1 VWARDASKQAIG
13 ALVAHGWNLLFALFL
28 QTNEDENPCVFYF
41 INFMIDAL
49 LGCILNFLFLY
60 ALEKIATRWK
70 MESMRSGDY
79 GYPPKFSYWLIQTSA
94 WIIAITVVKFVLLFC
109 VIVPFKDP
117 LYAVGAWLMSGFEPY
132 PKLELIIV
140 MIIIPLVMNI
150 IVFWIQDNFLMD
162 HHQIAHYRR
171 STQYNKGD
179 GKTNQDTKRKAN
191 ERDQDDGGNRKN
203 QGENDDHNV
212 EDNDHNDEDNDHNN
226 EDNDPEIGD
235 SNADDDN
242 NIDDRTQL

>member
-1 VWARDASKQAIG
+1 
-13 ALVAHGWNLLFALFL
+13 
-28 QTNEDENPCVFYF
+28 
-41 INFMIDAL
+41 
-49 LGCILNFLFLY
+49 
-60 ALEKIATRWK
+60 
-70 MESMRSGDY
+70 
-79 GYPPKFSYWLIQTSA
+79 
-94 WIIAITVVKFVLLFC
+94 
-109 VIVPFKDP
+109 
-117 LYAVGAWLMSGFEPY
+117 
-132 PKLELIIV
+132 
-140 MIIIPLVMNI
+140 
-150 IVFWIQDNFLMD
+150 MD